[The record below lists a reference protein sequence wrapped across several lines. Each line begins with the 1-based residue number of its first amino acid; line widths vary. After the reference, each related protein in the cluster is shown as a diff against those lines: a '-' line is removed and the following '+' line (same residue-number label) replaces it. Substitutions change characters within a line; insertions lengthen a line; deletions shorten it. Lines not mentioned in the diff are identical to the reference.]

1 MKYRIIE
8 TSKNKFYPQVKL
20 SSFSKWKYIKHY
32 NHIDSCLAYSM
43 FDVEPCIDLKDAN
56 DVIKKFIQDQL
67 KEKEYPKYHEA
78 EFN

>member
-1 MKYRIIE
+1 
-8 TSKNKFYPQVKL
+8 
-20 SSFSKWKYIKHY
+20 
-32 NHIDSCLAYSM
+32 M